1 MLLRLPRLT
10 PERDYFVYEGI
21 NLRSVFGE
29 LRVGRE
35 TWREA
40 AMQVCACVHYQLSLS
55 MMDKIP
61 LTSAFCLISHSNHT
75 TLPQHT
81 GFS

>member
-21 NLRSVFGE
+21 NLGSVFGE
-29 LRVGRE
+29 LRVGKE

-40 AMQVCACVHYQLSLS
+40 AM
-55 MMDKIP
+55 
-61 LTSAFCLISHSNHT
+61 
-75 TLPQHT
+75 
-81 GFS
+81 